1 MSLPDLPHLFI
12 ADLGSGLTLGPETLR
27 DACFALRQ
35 NREHWLAGQRTRPL
49 LEIVA
54 YTAEQWLDPNNE
66 YRIRALRDGPAE
78 TGFPAATLARGL
90 DAFFG
95 SLTFENLE
103 ALVVQ
108 DLGDS
113 RRLDEFSS
121 TVPEARGARTALAR
135 GPILLAHIAAG
146 NLPNPTLFSMVL
158 GILLK
163 SAQLVKCPL
172 QGGLLPSLFAHSLAH
187 TEPKL
192 GSCLELARWPGGDE
206 RLEAILFHEA
216 DCVTATGNDETLA
229 HIRRRVPLRT
239 RFVSY
244 GHRLSFA
251 YVSNELLSTYSVK
264 RVVRNAGADITAWNQ
279 LGCLS
284 PHVFYIQED
293 GAISPE
299 GFAELLA
306 AELEAREATEPRGDL
321 SPDESA
327 AISTRRAI
335 YEMRAAAGVG
345 VRERFR
351 AESPFLEAP
360 GRVRLWKSENSTAW
374 TVVLETDLLFQAS
387 CLNRFIYVKPVR
399 KLTDALRYLEPHRHQ
414 VSTFGLGAVDFRA
427 VELSRE
433 LARWGV
439 PRICPLGK
447 MQEPPAPWRHD
458 GRPSLGDLVTWTDFE
473 T

>member
-1 MSLPDLPHLFI
+1 MSLPALPNLFL
-12 ADLGSGLTLGPETLR
+12 ADLGSGLALRPETLR

-49 LEIVA
+49 LEMVA
-54 YTAEQWLDPNNE
+54 YTAEQWLQPDYG
-66 YRIRALRDGPAE
+66 YRVRALRDGPAE
-78 TGFPAATLARGL
+78 TGFPATTLARGL
-90 DAFFG
+90 DAFFR
-95 SLTFENLE
+95 SLSLENLE
-103 ALVVQ
+103 ALIVQ

-113 RRLDEFSS
+113 RRLDDFTS
-121 TVPEARGARTALAR
+121 TVAEARGGRTSLAR

-163 SAQLVKCPL
+163 SAQLVKCPSRSS
-172 QGGLLPSLFAHSLAH
+172 LLPRLFAHSLAH

-192 GSCLELARWPGGDE
+192 GSCLELAYWPGGDE
-206 RLEAILFHEA
+206 RLNEILFHEA
-216 DCVTATGNDETLA
+216 DCVTATGNDETVADL
-229 HIRRRVPLRT
+229 RRRVPLRT
-239 RFVSY
+239 RFIPY

-251 YVSNELLSTYSVK
+251 YVSNELLSTYSIK
-264 RVVRNAGADITAWNQ
+264 RVVRDAGADITAWNQ

-293 GAISPE
+293 GVVSPE

-306 AELEAREATEPRGDL
+306 VELAAREAAEPRGDL

-327 AISTRRAI
+327 AISTRRAV
-335 YEMRAAAGVG
+335 YEMRAAVTVG
-345 VRERFR
+345 AREPFR
-351 AESPFLEAP
+351 GENPFREAP
-360 GRVRLWKSENSTAW
+360 GQIRLWKSEHSTAW
-374 TVVLETDLLFQAS
+374 TVVLESNLLLQQS

-399 KLTDALRYLEPHRHQ
+399 KLAEALHHLEPYRHQ

-433 LARWGV
+433 LAHWGV

-473 T
+473 S